1 MKSRARALSPV
12 GHVLRD
18 WRRVRG
24 KSQLRLAHDAD
35 VSARHLSF
43 IETGRAQP
51 SRRILLTLARS
62 LEMPLRGQNS
72 LLEAAGY
79 ARLYK
84 ESQFDAGELAQVRGV
99 IEFLLQRHDPYS
111 AVALDRCWNV
121 LLSNRA
127 FDLTVARLVDLESI
141 FGVGDTNLMK
151 LLFHPDGL
159 RRNVANMDQVGPIML
174 NRIRG
179 EIRRTGGPDPLEE
192 LLEELV
198 EYPGIPALWKIPDP
212 SVADSVVIP
221 VHLVVGGEDLR
232 FLSAITTLGTPQDVM
247 LQELSIETF
256 LPADDAT
263 DRFMQGVGAEI
274 DDS

>member
-1 MKSRARALSPV
+1 MRRARELSPV

-24 KSQLRLAHDAD
+24 KSQLSLAHDAD

-51 SRRILLTLARS
+51 SRRILLTLART
-62 LEMPLRGQNS
+62 LQMPLRGQNS

-84 ESQFDAGELAQVRGV
+84 ESQLDAVELSQVRSV
-99 IEFLLQRHDPYS
+99 IEFLLQRHEPYS

-121 LLSNRA
+121 LMSNRP
-127 FDLTVARLVDLESI
+127 FDLTVAQLVDLEPI
-141 FGVGDTNLMK
+141 FGGGEPNLMK
-151 LLFHPDGL
+151 LLFHPAGL
-159 RRNVANMDQVGPIML
+159 RRSVVNMDHVGPIML

-179 EIRRTGGPDPLEE
+179 EIRRTGGPDPLEG
-192 LLEELV
+192 LLEELL
-198 EYPGIPALWKIPDP
+198 EYPGTPALWKVPDP

-221 VHLVVGGEDLR
+221 VHLAVAGEDLR

-256 LPADDAT
+256 APADDAT
-263 DRFMQGVGAEI
+263 DRFMQGVGAELTG
-274 DDS
+274 S

>member
-1 MKSRARALSPV
+1 MSRARALSPV

-24 KSQLRLAHDAD
+24 KSQLRLALDAD

-51 SRRILLTLARS
+51 SRRMLLTLARS
-62 LEMPLRGQNS
+62 LQMPLRDQNS

-84 ESQFDAGELAQVRGV
+84 ESRLDAQELVQVRGL
-99 IEFLLQRHDPYS
+99 IEFLLQRHEPYS

-141 FGVGDTNLMK
+141 FGAGEINLMK

-159 RRNVANMDQVGPIML
+159 CRSISNLDQVGPIMFD
-174 NRIRG
+174 RIRG
-179 EIRRTGGPDPLEE
+179 EIRHAGGPDPLAA
-192 LLEELV
+192 LLEELL
-198 EYPGIPALWKIPDP
+198 EYPGIPTQWKMPDP
-212 SVADSVVIP
+212 SVAYAVMMP
-221 VHLVVGGEDLR
+221 LHLVVDGEELR
-232 FLSAITTLGTPQDVM
+232 FFSAITTLGTPQDVL
-247 LQELSIETF
+247 LQELAIETF
-256 LPADDAT
+256 LPADVAT
-263 DRFMQGVGAEI
+263 DRYMRAISAET
-274 DDS
+274 DGS

>member
-1 MKSRARALSPV
+1 MVKSRARALSPV

-24 KSQLRLAHDAD
+24 RSQLSLAHDAD

-51 SRRILLTLARS
+51 SRRILLTLART

-84 ESQFDAGELAQVRGV
+84 DSQFDAGELAQVRGV
-99 IEFLLQRHDPYS
+99 IEFLLQRHEPYS

-141 FGVGDTNLMK
+141 FGGGAANLMK

-159 RRNVANMDQVGPIML
+159 RRSVANMDQVGPIML

-179 EIRRTGGPDPLEE
+179 EIRRSGGPDPLEA
-192 LLEELV
+192 LLEELL
-198 EYPGIPALWKIPDP
+198 EYPGIPAPWKMPDP

-221 VHLVVGGEDLR
+221 VHLVFGGEDLR

-263 DRFMQGVGAEI
+263 DRFMRGVGAEI
-274 DDS
+274 G

>member
-1 MKSRARALSPV
+1 MVKSRARALSPV

-24 KSQLRLAHDAD
+24 RSQLSLAHDAD

-51 SRRILLTLARS
+51 SRRILLTRART

-84 ESQFDAGELAQVRGV
+84 DSQFDAGELAQVRGV
-99 IEFLLQRHDPYS
+99 IEFLLQRHEPYS

-141 FGVGDTNLMK
+141 FGGGAANLMK

-159 RRNVANMDQVGPIML
+159 RRSVANMDQVGPIML

-179 EIRRTGGPDPLEE
+179 EIRRSGGPDPLEA
-192 LLEELV
+192 LLEELL
-198 EYPGIPALWKIPDP
+198 EYPGIPALWKMPDP

-263 DRFMQGVGAEI
+263 DRFMRGVGAEI
-274 DDS
+274 G

>member
-1 MKSRARALSPV
+1 MKSRAKGLSPV

-24 KSQLRLAHDAD
+24 KSQLSLAHDAD

-43 IETGRAQP
+43 IETGRSQP
-51 SRRILLTLARS
+51 SRRMLLTLART

-79 ARLYK
+79 ARLYA
-84 ESQFDAGELAQVRGV
+84 ESQLDDHELAQVRGV
-99 IEFLLQRHDPYS
+99 LEFLLRRHEPYS

-121 LLSNRA
+121 LLSNRP
-127 FDLTVARLVDLESI
+127 FDLTVARLVDLDSI
-141 FGVGDTNLMK
+141 FGDAGVNLMK

-159 RRNVANMDQVGPIML
+159 RRSIANMDQVGPIML

-179 EIRRTGGPDPLEE
+179 AIRRSGGPDPLEALLDE
-192 LLEELV
+192 LL
-198 EYPGIPALWKIPDP
+198 EYPGIPALWTMPDP
-212 SVADSVVIP
+212 SVADTVVIS
-221 VHLVVGGEDLR
+221 VHLVMDGEDLR
-232 FLSAITTLGTPQDVM
+232 FLSAITTLGTPQDIT

-263 DRFMQGVGAEI
+263 DRFMHRVGAEMPA
-274 DDS
+274 S